1 MASELESHVTAFARV
16 SEQSHADIVRGLQRS
31 LGRWSRFLS
40 TGVMPPD
47 ADFEPLREWARAR
60 TSEGVR
66 LEDLLRAFGLLHQMG
81 WGLLRRHARAE
92 ESEAL
97 LELAGLLARYIDQVS
112 AVVAETYLAERALLV
127 SEEERLTQ
135 TLLERLWGDSP
146 PTSADGE
153 LAERLGV
160 PLAATYTPFAVAL
173 PGRPAHR
180 HAALAAR
187 LRRGGWRLAVT
198 QSECVVGLSSRT
210 LELSDLAEGA
220 EVLLA
225 RGEPT
230 PRGEL
235 GAAREEVAV
244 LLEHGRRAGRTGLLR
259 VEEHL
264 LEVIVGRSP
273 RLAGRLRARLLEP
286 LADGERSE
294 LVRTLRTLL
303 DYRMDRA
310 ATSAALHVHRNTLA
324 YRLRRIEE
332 MNGLDLSRPR
342 DVAYAYVAL
351 QQDLADEGGPARAFG
366 ERS

>member
-1 MASELESHVTAFARV
+1 MASELESHVAAFARV

-135 TLLERLWGDSP
+135 TLLDRLWGDSP
-146 PTSADGE
+146 ATPADGE
-153 LAERLGV
+153 LAQRLGV
-160 PLAATYTPFAVAL
+160 PLAAAFTPFAVAL

-187 LRRGGWRLAVT
+187 LRRGGWLAVT
-198 QSECVVGLSSRT
+198 QSECVVGLSSRS

-273 RLAGRLRARLLEP
+273 RLAARLRARLLEP
-286 LADGERSE
+286 LAVGERAE

-303 DYRMDRA
+303 DCRMDRA

-351 QQDLADEGGPARAFG
+351 QQDLAGEGTPAGLSGAHP
-366 ERS
+366 